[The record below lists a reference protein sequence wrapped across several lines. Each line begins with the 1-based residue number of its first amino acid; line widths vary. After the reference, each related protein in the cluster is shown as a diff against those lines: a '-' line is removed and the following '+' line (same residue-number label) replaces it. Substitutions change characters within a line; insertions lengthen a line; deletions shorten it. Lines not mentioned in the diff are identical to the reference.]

1 MTSNEGTKKNPPAP
15 IKRINISTVVRLPY
29 MKYGVLSSWNV
40 STLYMFQ
47 YSLFINFYILLLYFQ
62 FVDGIMD

>member
-1 MTSNEGTKKNPPAP
+1 MTSNEGTKKNPAP

-29 MKYGVLSSWNV
+29 MKYGVLISWNV